1 MIAGPGKLGDQR
13 VKLGERRPVMQPYT
27 TDTSPEAE
35 AVQLELI
42 RRIPPD
48 LRAWKA
54 LQMSARVMGECK
66 VAIARNNPDFTT
78 REIEIEFIALNYGKE
93 LADAVARYQADRN
106 HG

>member
-1 MIAGPGKLGDQR
+1 
-13 VKLGERRPVMQPYT
+13 MQTYT

-42 RRIPPD
+42 RRMPPG

-54 LQMSARVMGECK
+54 LQMSARLMREGK
-66 VAIARNNPDFTT
+66 AAIARNHPDFST
-78 REIEIEFIALNYGKE
+78 REIEIEFIALNYGRE
-93 LADAVARYQADRN
+93 LADAVARYHADRN